1 MAGKRRDFGR
11 VRQLPSG
18 RWQARYPGPDG
29 TLRPAPMTFERK
41 KDASDWLATK
51 RTEIMEGEWR
61 APEAGR
67 VPFGVYAR
75 TWLDERPNL
84 SPTTYDRYESAL
96 RLHLLPTFGKLALSD
111 ITEARVRQWRSA
123 RLAAG
128 IGAPTV
134 AKSYR
139 LLRAILN
146 TAVDDRLIRRNPCR
160 IKGASDDQAPER
172 PILTVAE
179 VYEVAEVIGPR
190 WRALVLLATFTSL
203 RFGELA
209 ALRRRDVDLGTGV
222 IHVRRG
228 QAEARGRLVIK
239 DPKSEAGR
247 RSIAIPAAVLPDLT
261 AHLATYAQ
269 AGPDGLVF
277 VGAQGGCLRRH
288 NFRRVWTKAKHDA
301 GVNPEAHFHDL
312 RHTGNTLAAATGAST
327 RELMRRMG
335 HASMRAA
342 LIYQHATPERD
353 HLIADG
359 ISAQIAAARKPAEGH
374 AASEGA
380 RRGHAR

>member
-1 MAGKRRDFGR
+1 MASKRRDFGR

-29 TLRPAPMTFERK
+29 KLRPAPMTFERR
-41 KDASDWLATK
+41 KDASDWLANK
-51 RTEIMEGEWR
+51 RTEILDGEWR
-61 APEAGR
+61 SPEAAR
-67 VPFGVYAR
+67 VPFGAYGR
-75 TWLDERPNL
+75 TWLQERPKL

-96 RLHLLPTFGKLALSD
+96 RLHLLPTFGKLAVGD
-111 ITEARVRQWRSA
+111 INEPRVRQWRAA
-123 RLAAG
+123 RLVAG
-128 IGAPTV
+128 VGAPTV
-134 AKSYR
+134 AKAYR

-146 TAVDDRLIRRNPCR
+146 TAVDDGLIKRNPCR
-160 IKGASDDQAPER
+160 IKGAGDDGSAER
-172 PILTVAE
+172 PILTVTE
-179 VYEVAEVIGPR
+179 VYQVAKAIGPR

-209 ALRRRDVDLGTGV
+209 ALRRRDVDLGAGV

-228 QAEARGRLVIK
+228 QAETRGRLVIK
-239 DPKSEAGR
+239 DPKSAAGKR
-247 RSIAIPAAVLPDLT
+247 PVAIPAEVLPDLT
-261 AHLATYAQ
+261 AHLATFAQ

-277 VGAQGGCLRRH
+277 VGARGGSLRRH
-288 NFRRVWTKAKHDA
+288 NFRKVWTDAKGDA
-301 GVNPEAHFHDL
+301 GVRPDLHFHDL

-353 HLIADG
+353 HMIADG
-359 ISAQIAAARKPAEGH
+359 ISALIAAARKPAEEH
-374 AASEGA
+374 DSPEGA
-380 RRGHAR
+380 RGGHGA